1 MTVALIVAAGSG
13 ERLGAG
19 VPKALVQVCG
29 RSMLQRC
36 VDALTAVPAIEHI
49 VAALPPDVGPP
60 PGVRGVRGG
69 AARSESVRL
78 ALEACPDGDPVL
90 VHDAA
95 RPLLTR
101 ELA

>member
-1 MTVALIVAAGSG
+1 MTFALIVAAGSG
-13 ERLGAG
+13 ERLRAG

-36 VDALTAVPAIEHI
+36 VDALAAVPAIEHI
-49 VAALPPDVGPP
+49 VAALPQDVGPP

-69 AARSESVRL
+69 ATRSESVRL

-90 VHDAA
+90 GPDPPPP
-95 RPLLTR
+95 RPP
-101 ELA
+101 